1 MQAIE
6 VAMAGTPEWTEAR
19 KTGFGGSEICAAAGA
34 RLPPE
39 FRSRFSTPLEVASR
53 KLGLLPEWEGNAATR
68 RGTRAEPFVLKTYL
82 EESGLEVARY
92 PMPMFRHHKYDF
104 IFATP
109 DALLTNGEGA
119 EIKTSTS
126 YAAKGKWGEEGT
138 DDVPSDYLC
147 QAQLEA
153 EILDVQ
159 FVNVVLMTGD
169 WKLQVFRVERNQP
182 LIDGLI
188 DAAHDLWKIIQ
199 AYPITGELPEPTWEH
214 PSTLDLMK
222 DLHRTIDPGKVITL
236 SEDAIA
242 AVARRTAIN
251 AEKKVLDTEYESLTS
266 KILAELGDANAGDL
280 GDGYVMRR
288 KVIQKA
294 SYVVSASSYT
304 DMRRVK
310 MKTFME
316 EPSVLVSATPT
327 PVDVE
332 RRDAIAVRLEALGY
346 RLKDE
351 SPAGSRY
358 YCALGKPDVRLA
370 DHAPNYATES
380 WMAREGVKEIRF
392 DGNDF
397 EVRDA
402 FELIAL
408 I

>member
-6 VAMAGTPEWTEAR
+6 VAMPGTPEWLAAR
-19 KTGFGGSEICAAAGA
+19 QTGFGGSEICAAAGE

-39 FRSRFSTPLEVASR
+39 FRSRFNTPLEVAAR
-53 KLGLLPEWEGNAATR
+53 KLGLLPEFEGNAATR
-68 RGTRAEPFVLKTYL
+68 RGQRAEKFVLETFL
-82 EESGLEVARY
+82 DESGLQVARY
-92 PMPMFRHHKYDF
+92 PMPMFRHPKWEF

-138 DDVPSDYLC
+138 DDIPADYLC

-159 FVNVVLMTGD
+159 FVNVVLMVGD
-169 WKLQVFRVERNQP
+169 WKLQVYRVERNQP

-188 DAAHDLWKIIQ
+188 DAAHDLWKLICAGQ
-199 AYPITGELPEPTWEH
+199 LPEPTWEH

-222 DLHRTIDPGKVITL
+222 DLHRTIDPGKVIVL
-236 SEDAIA
+236 SEDAVA

-251 AEKKVLDTEYESLTS
+251 KEIKVLETEYDALTA
-266 KILAELGDANAGDL
+266 KILSELGDANAGDL

-316 EPSVLVSATPT
+316 EPTAIPSVVPT
-327 PVDVE
+327 PVNVG
-332 RRDAIAVRLEALGY
+332 RRDSIAMRLEALGY